1 MAVAPAAQDLSAEHT
16 VEVHLVVVVH
26 AEAVRSLTAEVHS
39 HMAEVLIAVVHAA
52 ADSAVAALAAVV
64 PSAEAHTEV
73 VLTVVDIAVADIAV
87 AVAAEWADTDKS
99 EHQLPDFRIRHPRN
113 FAH

>member
-39 HMAEVLIAVVHAA
+39 HMAEVLIAVVR
-52 ADSAVAALAAVV
+52 SLMV
-64 PSAEAHTEV
+64 EV
-73 VLTVVDIAVADIAV
+73 VLTVVVITDMVAWEAVDKIIVPAHVPLHSSCAV
-87 AVAAEWADTDKS
+87 S
-99 EHQLPDFRIRHPRN
+99 RS
-113 FAH
+113 

>member
-1 MAVAPAAQDLSAEHT
+1 MAALAAVAHS
-16 VEVHLVVVVH
+16 
-26 AEAVRSLTAEVHS
+26 AEVHAAALTVAVHVVVDS
-39 HMAEVLIAVVHAA
+39 AAALAVDSVEVLIA

-73 VLTVVDIAVADIAV
+73 VLTVVDIAVV
-87 AVAAEWADTDKS
+87 VAAEWADTDKS

-113 FAH
+113 LAH

>member
-39 HMAEVLIAVVHAA
+39 HMAEVLIAVVR
-52 ADSAVAALAAVV
+52 SLMV
-64 PSAEAHTEV
+64 EV
-73 VLTVVDIAVADIAV
+73 VLTVVVLTDMVAWEAVAKLRAP
-87 AVAAEWADTDKS
+87 AHAPQHSSYAALRS
-99 EHQLPDFRIRHPRN
+99 
-113 FAH
+113 

>member
-1 MAVAPAAQDLSAEHT
+1 MAVH
-16 VEVHLVVVVH
+16 VVVDS
-26 AEAVRSLTAEVHS
+26 AAALAVDSV
-39 HMAEVLIAVVHAA
+39 EVLIAVVHAA

-73 VLTVVDIAVADIAV
+73 VLTVVDIAVA
-87 AVAAEWADTDKS
+87 VAAEWADTDKS

-113 FAH
+113 LAH

>member
-1 MAVAPAAQDLSAEHT
+1 MAVLAAVAHS
-16 VEVHLVVVVH
+16 
-26 AEAVRSLTAEVHS
+26 AEVHEAALTVAVHVVVDS
-39 HMAEVLIAVVHAA
+39 AAALAVDSVEVLIAVVHAA

-73 VLTVVDIAVADIAV
+73 VLTVVDIAVVDIAV

-99 EHQLPDFRIRHPRN
+99 EHQFPDFRIRHPRN
-113 FAH
+113 LAH

>member
-1 MAVAPAAQDLSAEHT
+1 MAALAAVAHS
-16 VEVHLVVVVH
+16 
-26 AEAVRSLTAEVHS
+26 AEVHEAALTVAVHVVVDS
-39 HMAEVLIAVVHAA
+39 AAALAVDSVEVLIAVVHAA

-64 PSAEAHTEV
+64 PSVEAHTEV
-73 VLTVVDIAVADIAV
+73 VLTVVDI

-113 FAH
+113 LAH